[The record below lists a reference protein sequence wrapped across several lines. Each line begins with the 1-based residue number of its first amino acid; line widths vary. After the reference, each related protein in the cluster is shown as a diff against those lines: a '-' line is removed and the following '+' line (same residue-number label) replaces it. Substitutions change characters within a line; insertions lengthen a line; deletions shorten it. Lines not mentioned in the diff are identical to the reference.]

1 MIVVL
6 TVHHHHVDHETHDGE
21 AKHQAEDE
29 RVLPPDGEKETMGG
43 SCLYSSMAQMMLKLS
58 VLLLKVLGARSN
70 KHSEAS
76 HVSTGTYLMTVQ

>member
-29 RVLPPDGEKETMGG
+29 RVLPPDGEKETIGG
-43 SCLYSSMAQMMLKLS
+43 SCSYSSIAQMMLKLS
-58 VLLLKVLGARSN
+58 IRLLKVLGTNSN

-76 HVSTGTYLMTVQ
+76 DVSTGTYLMTV